1 MIKLFFYEV
10 IFICKVIISYDF
22 IRNYNLT
29 ISYEAIRF
37 HDFIKNYNFIISYE
51 AIRFHHLVRKYNF
64 ILNRE
69 LIECSSLLKCD
80 EVVDFANIPQANKA
94 VSKKFG
100 DVKKISLFER
110 SEFEIF
116 SRRAF
121 CVLMGRAPARTMGIR
136 GRFKEGERGLAR
148 PLYPLLIRNVKAS
161 AF

>member
-1 MIKLFFYEV
+1 M
-10 IFICKVIISYDF
+10 
-22 IRNYNLT
+22 
-29 ISYEAIRF
+29 F
-37 HDFIKNYNFIISYE
+37 HQLIKNYNFVISS
-51 AIRFHHLVRKYNF
+51 
-64 ILNRE
+64 E
-69 LIECSSLLKCD
+69 LIECPSLLKCD
-80 EVVDFANIPQANKA
+80 EVIAFANKSQAIKA

-121 CVLMGRAPARTMGIR
+121 CVLMGRAPARAMGIR